1 MKKILLLVLTACLF
15 GIHESFADAV
25 TEKYMLVIS
34 DEGVPSETD
43 EVVTSETN
51 AKTWFEGRYG
61 GKAVVK
67 TASEFVDAFNDR
79 TIDPAEYQ
87 VIWVH
92 VDQGKDKTDP
102 DMTAFANVADELETY
117 SKAGGSLLLTLHAS
131 DLLGQTNGISRIND
145 KYRANLTTY
154 HGDGNDVRGINRNS
168 HCNVGTYDE
177 IFSGLMSN
185 GTDNQYNLVQESSQD
200 LHEVLWDFNSAAQRG
215 SFDANLSTYEST
227 TTSKVLGTWTHVN
240 DAAVGGIIQYNPTG
254 AYKGTSIAIGMGCY
268 AWDATNKTACGE
280 TTNIAKLTENCIA
293 YLDAQNINK
302 APVDPNTYCQ
312 SKYVLLLKSAY
323 TNGGENTGLTADEK
337 AAADWFYTNYAHV
350 RDEVTGYYKG
360 QIISASEL
368 GSSVNITPA
377 ITKVVWAHLDNA
389 RFGNEADAQSYA
401 ETALKP
407 TAINA
412 LKDYVLA
419 GGNLYASNYATE
431 LVASIGRIPTA
442 YQPNLLNAVN
452 ADDKK
457 GINPAI
463 GCDANL
469 QLFDHQYHPIYNNL
483 TSTDRNGHISYNFL
497 STGATV
503 AGTGLMWAFNPMI
516 KSGDGANADPYT
528 MVDFEI
534 MTNSIVLGTWEHVVD
549 YYCGGLIE
557 FLPIANPTGS
567 SDEFK
572 GRIIANG
579 LGGYEWANAAKTDN
593 VAKLTQN
600 TLEYLATQKL
610 RKVAYL
616 LPENLDPS
624 NTAKDEPLEV
634 VDQDDERTALEWFI
648 SDLVNTNQGAILQPK
663 DLANLD
669 PTEYTTMW
677 IHIDRDG
684 TAAEFNN
691 WRGLNNTNNVTM
703 LVRYA
708 KNGGNLLL
716 TKHAIQLVANN
727 YKWREKTGVD
737 DKGNTIFS
745 KYTQTPITSM
755 ERCWDA
761 YPIVVERGEGL
772 KKDNKDEWVINP
784 VIGQGRRSDG
794 SGYVRY
800 LNYDNAYHHSIVTT
814 LIHDNFA
821 NHLYYNMAISSNT
834 YPIGNIDGTAD
845 KYDVYTILGA
855 QQTANNKEDHNC
867 GWLFDVNNGQYE
879 TDNDYITL
887 FESNNT
893 CTVLGQWGHKTA
905 LDNAMIVQFHKTG
918 SWNENAWE
926 GEIICFGLGAYEWQP
941 GDEYGNPDRTLENP
955 FIANIK
961 QLTLNALNVLENDMS
976 GAETTTFDVGNVKYT
991 GWNNG
996 VQHVATILSADPSL
1010 EVYDLTN
1017 KPAGSHLGEGKITD
1031 PTTSQEYEITSIG
1044 LGAFT
1049 GCTSLAYADL
1059 MAFKGVMPEDVRN
1072 RFPAWTLIYLPQ
1084 EESATSLA
1092 TCPIKGENI
1101 VNTLTNGTKVS
1112 EKLKLYD
1119 NEAGD
1124 TYVYHL
1130 FANKY
1135 EFTANAVEFNRSFT
1149 ANVNSTICLPF
1160 AMTADE
1166 TANFGKFYY
1175 FDGISN
1181 NNTDIKFQFTA
1192 STEAYKPY
1200 MIVPEGGV
1208 ISINAEKTIGT
1219 LDNNPSFSSD
1229 TYTLTNTLPQ
1239 NYYTT
1244 EQATAKGANF
1254 IGEFRPQEFSN
1265 AKSQGIYSYKSDG
1278 TFKTTTG
1285 KIYADPFRAYLKLN
1299 TPPTTAKVFRA
1310 VFEDFTPTGI
1320 FNANADEETN
1330 DGAYYTL
1337 QGIKVSNPGP
1347 GIYIHNKK
1355 KIIIKK

>member
-1 MKKILLLVLTACLF
+1 MACLF
-15 GIHESFADAV
+15 GIHESFADAI

-34 DEGVPSETD
+34 DGS
-43 EVVTSETN
+43 VTSEAN
-51 AKTWFEGRYG
+51 AKTWFEGKYG
-61 GKAVVK
+61 DKAVVK
-67 TASEFVDAFNDR
+67 TASEFVTAFNNS
-79 TIDPAEYQ
+79 TIDPVEYQ

-92 VDQGKDKTDP
+92 IDQGKDADP
-102 DMTAFANVADELETY
+102 NMSAFANVTDELETY

-131 DLLGQTNGISRIND
+131 YLLGETNGIRRIED
-145 KYRANLTTY
+145 AYRANLKTY
-154 HGDGNDVRGINRNS
+154 HPDGNVQGINRNGY
-168 HCNVGTYDE
+168 HHVGTNDE
-177 IFSGLMSN
+177 IFSGLN
-185 GTDNQYNLVQESSQD
+185 GTSNQYNLVEATSKD
-200 LHEVLWDFNSAAQRG
+200 LHEVLWDFNAYSLPDIKLV
-215 SFDANLSTYEST
+215 SYEST
-227 TTSKVLGTWTHVN
+227 TSSKVLGTWTHVG
-240 DAAVGGIIQYNPTG
+240 DAAVGGIIEYEQTWNGSTG
-254 AYKGTSIAIGMGCY
+254 FKGTSIAIGMGCY
-268 AWDATNKTACGE
+268 AWDATNKTANGT

-302 APVDPNTYCQ
+302 TPVNPDTYCQ
-312 SKYVLLLKSAY
+312 TKYVLVLKSAY
-323 TNGGENTGLTADEK
+323 THSGANTGLTADEI
-337 AAADWFYTNYAHV
+337 AAADWFYDNYANV

-360 QIISASEL
+360 QIIPASEL

-389 RFGNEADAQSYA
+389 RFENAADAQSYA
-401 ETALKP
+401 GTALGA
-407 TAINA
+407 TAVNA

-463 GCDANL
+463 GCGSGL

-483 TSTDRNGHISYNFL
+483 TSTDRDGHISYNFL
-497 STGATV
+497 STATT

-516 KSGDGANADPYT
+516 KSEDGANANPYT

-593 VAKLTQN
+593 VATLTQN

-616 LPENLDPS
+616 LPENLDPN

-669 PTEYTTMW
+669 PSEYTTMW
-677 IHIDRDG
+677 VHIDRDG
-684 TAAEFNN
+684 AAAEFNN
-691 WRGLNNTNNVTM
+691 WGGLNNTNNVTM

-716 TKHAIQLVANN
+716 TKHAIQLVADK
-727 YKWREKTGVD
+727 YKWRNNANDGYTES
-737 DKGNTIFS
+737 TIV
-745 KYTQTPITSM
+745 SM

-772 KKDNKDEWVINP
+772 KADNKDEWVINP

-794 SGYVRY
+794 NGYVRY
-800 LNYDNAYHHSIVTT
+800 LNYDNAYHHATVTT
-814 LIHDNFA
+814 PIHDNFA
-821 NHLYYNMAISSNT
+821 NHLYYNMAISTDT
-834 YPIGNIDGTAD
+834 YPIGTIDGDAN

-879 TDNDYITL
+879 TENDYITA
-887 FESNNT
+887 FERDNV

-918 SWNENAWE
+918 AWNQNAWE

-941 GDEYGNPDRTLENP
+941 GDDNGNPDRTLENP

-976 GAETTTFDVGNVKYT
+976 GAETTTFEVGNVKYT
-991 GWNNG
+991 GWDNG

-1010 EVYDLTN
+1010 EVYDLTK

-1031 PTTSQEYEITSIG
+1031 PATNQEYEITSIG

-1084 EESATSLA
+1084 ETSATSLA
-1092 TCPIKGENI
+1092 TCHIKGENI
-1101 VNTLTNGTKVS
+1101 VNTLNNGTKVS

-1119 NEAGD
+1119 NEAGSP
-1124 TYVYHL
+1124 YIYHL

-1135 EFTANAVEFNRSFT
+1135 QFTANAVEFNRQFPNNRT
-1149 ANVNSTICLPF
+1149 TITLPF
-1160 AMTADE
+1160 AITADE
-1166 TANFGKFYY
+1166 AANFGQFYV
-1175 FDGISN
+1175 FDKVEGEKVRFAAVS
-1181 NNTDIKFQFTA
+1181 A
-1192 STEAYKPY
+1192 TEAFKPY
-1200 MIVPEGGV
+1200 MFEPSAANTV
-1208 ISINAEKTIGT
+1208 ILINAAKVIGV
-1219 LDNNPSFSSD
+1219 LDGTPEFASD
-1229 TYTLTNTLPQ
+1229 RYSLTKKLPQ
-1239 NYYTT
+1239 KWYNDGD
-1244 EQATAKGANF
+1244 ATSKGGNF
-1254 IGEFRPQEFSN
+1254 IGEFRPVVFKKSN
-1265 AKSQGIYSYKSDG
+1265 DDKVYAYMPDG
-1278 TFKTTTG
+1278 SFKTGTV
-1285 KIYADPFRAYLKLN
+1285 YADPFRAYLQLSDVSSGKSY
-1299 TPPTTAKVFRA
+1299 VA
-1310 VFEDFTPTGI
+1310 VFDDFTPTGI
-1320 FNANADEETN
+1320 SQPETAGKATDN
-1330 DGAYYTL
+1330 GIYYTL
-1337 QGIKVSNPGP
+1337 QGTKVANPGP
-1347 GIYIHNKK
+1347 GIYIHNNK
-1355 KIIIKK
+1355 KIIIRKK